1 MEITDADITLQD
13 IEIHSFET
21 MTEYQSIDNEK
32 KYIKEPKSI
41 YKRNKA
47 EKRFITAI
55 KKRFSLHFMHLQ
67 KDNERTGSY
76 RKRQFYCC
84 G

>member
-32 KYIKEPKSI
+32 NI
-41 YKRNKA
+41 
-47 EKRFITAI
+47 
-55 KKRFSLHFMHLQ
+55 
-67 KDNERTGSY
+67 
-76 RKRQFYCC
+76 
-84 G
+84 